1 MFQRAFFEFRMFYPD
16 GYTSH
21 KACNKQIAR
30 TRREYSERV
39 VLQGSLRLGE
49 EMSMALKHLGKKV
62 AKKQNLV
69 AFWSVSARSRVRSAA
84 KTGYLILV
92 NAPHLLVRHYI
103 GGSVTDRSGA
113 TETKAYPLRGSN
125 PRPMD

>member
-16 GYTSH
+16 GYMSH

-30 TRREYSERV
+30 TRREHSERV

-62 AKKQNLV
+62 AGEAKFGGILECFS
-69 AFWSVSARSRVRSAA
+69 ALEVSFSCKNRLLDLGQR
-84 KTGYLILV
+84 
-92 NAPHLLVRHYI
+92 LVRHYLL
-103 GGSVTDRSGA
+103 G
-113 TETKAYPLRGSN
+113 
-125 PRPMD
+125 

>member
-30 TRREYSERV
+30 TRREYS

-62 AKKQNLV
+62 AEKQNLV
-69 AFWSVSARSRVRSAA
+69 AFWSVSARSRFRSAA
-84 KTGYLILV
+84 KTGCLILV
-92 NAPHLLVRHYI
+92 NA
-103 GGSVTDRSGA
+103 S
-113 TETKAYPLRGSN
+113 
-125 PRPMD
+125 